1 MHTIPVKRQ
10 AILVHGFAGKTS
22 FMKEIEE
29 TLRVEPFN
37 QIYDSVSNISY
48 YDSRHGIDFSRSYD
62 LKTPIFDKNS
72 KQTLTHNLFNKIS
85 AEIFDCKENVFLD
98 IYAHSMGGLV
108 TRAMVKYLLMDEKQ
122 ENQNTS
128 VWINNGLIQ
137 NIFLLGT
144 PNRGT
149 NLAQRIV
156 TIPAD
161 ILISG
166 LNFALEIPRQGITKE
181 DFTIMNSQFIQ
192 MVPNASFLKDLNKRQ
207 KDLDKSINWV
217 TVKGLNSG
225 GILGIVWQPFLFR
238 KFWLNR
244 HFPFLHKGMIP
255 NDGVVDADSVPLKYA
270 TNLTVPKAT
279 HMDLLKW
286 KSKKSGQ
293 TVLKLLKPYI
303 LASKEKC

>member
-1 MHTIPVKRQ
+1 MNTIPVKRQ
-10 AILVHGFAGKTS
+10 AILIHGFAGKTS

-48 YDSRHGIDFSRSYD
+48 YDSRHGLDFSRPYD

-72 KQTLTHNLFNKIS
+72 KQTLAHNLFNKIS

-108 TRAMVKYLLMDEKQ
+108 TRALVRFLLLENQQEKQ
-122 ENQNTS
+122 DG

-144 PNRGT
+144 PNHGT
-149 NLAQRIV
+149 HLAQRLLMV
-156 TIPAD
+156 PAD
-161 ILISG
+161 ILLSG
-166 LNFALEIPRQGITKE
+166 LNLVLEIPRQGITSE
-181 DFTIMNSQFIQ
+181 DFTIMNSQFLQ

-207 KDLDKSINWV
+207 KLLDKSINWI
-217 TVKGLNSG
+217 TVRGLYSG
-225 GILGIVWQPFLFR
+225 GMLGIVWQPFLFR
-238 KFWLNR
+238 KFWVNR

-255 NDGVVDADSVPLKYA
+255 NDGFVDADSVPLKYA

-293 TVLKLLKPYI
+293 IVLKLLKPHI
-303 LASKEKC
+303 LASKE

>member
-10 AILVHGFAGKTS
+10 AILIHGFAGKTS

-48 YDSRHGIDFSRSYD
+48 YDSRHGIDFSRPYD

-72 KQTLTHNLFNKIS
+72 KQTLAHNLFNKIS

-108 TRAMVKYLLMDEKQ
+108 IRSMVKYLSLGVNQEKK
-122 ENQNTS
+122 NGS
-128 VWINNGLIQ
+128 WINNGLIQ

-144 PNRGT
+144 PNHGT
-149 NLAQRIV
+149 HLAQRLV
-156 TIPAD
+156 MIPTD

-166 LNFALEIPRQGITKE
+166 LNFALEIPRQGITSE
-181 DFTIMNSQFIQ
+181 DFTIMNSQFMQ
-192 MVPNASFLKDLNKRQ
+192 MVPNASFLKDLNERQ

-217 TVKGLNSG
+217 TVRGLNSG
-225 GILGIVWQPFLFR
+225 GMLGFVWQPFLFR
-238 KFWLNR
+238 KFWVNR

-255 NDGVVDADSVPLKYA
+255 NDGVVDADSVPLKDA

-286 KSKKSGQ
+286 KSRKSGQ
-293 TVLKLLKPYI
+293 TVLKLLEPLI
-303 LASKEKC
+303 LASKEES